1 MAVAKT
7 PETSAALARRFCH
20 ALTEETA
27 GMEPGTW
34 RMVDTIAQR
43 MGVTVGEVSAIADDC
58 PIA

>member
-1 MAVAKT
+1 
-7 PETSAALARRFCH
+7 
-20 ALTEETA
+20 
-27 GMEPGTW
+27 MEPGTW